1 MLGTAIKITDG
12 CSIGKDPEIQDN
24 AEITYNSGIF
34 LRG

>member
-1 MLGTAIKITDG
+1 MLSTTIKITDG

-24 AEITYNSGIF
+24 AEMKYNSGIF